1 MYARVTLAQLQ
12 PGKVD
17 ELLHFLRDNVV
28 PAAQTQQGFK
38 GLLLLTNDN
47 TNKGIAIG
55 LWETEADMVASEA
68 SDGYYTVYVHV
79 APTVAVG
86 ASVIQGQQIGVT
98 DNSGCQSGG
107 HIHMRRTD
115 PSGTPVN
122 FTIPCVNP
130 LPKVNF
136 ADGVVNDDVPDL

>member
-17 ELLHFLRDNVV
+17 ELLHFLHDNVV
-28 PAAQTQQGFK
+28 PAAQAQQGFK

-68 SDGYYTVYVHV
+68 SDGYYTVQLARV
-79 APTVAVG
+79 AHFFATPPVRETYQVN
-86 ASVIQGQQIGVT
+86 IQV
-98 DNSGCQSGG
+98 
-107 HIHMRRTD
+107 
-115 PSGTPVN
+115 
-122 FTIPCVNP
+122 
-130 LPKVNF
+130 
-136 ADGVVNDDVPDL
+136 